1 MKMRMTEL
9 PRDMRRIVP
18 RSSASPTVA
27 WSANANALGMTSAIT
42 ASVMSDVFSCA
53 ALCWNSSSERRA
65 PATMKAIPSLWAS
78 VHCAAALRT
87 GLTRGA
93 DWGGGSDDI
102 GTHVGD
108 TYLESR
114 PPSRLACT
122 TRIWHFT
129 SRRIA

>member
-27 WSANANALGMTSAIT
+27 WSAKANALGITSAIT

-65 PATMKAIPSLWAS
+65 PATMTSRACGRQCTVWRGRKGLE
-78 VHCAAALRT
+78 
-87 GLTRGA
+87 LTRGA
-93 DWGGGSDDI
+93 D
-102 GTHVGD
+102 
-108 TYLESR
+108 
-114 PPSRLACT
+114 
-122 TRIWHFT
+122 
-129 SRRIA
+129 